1 MEEKVREAFLFQFL
15 RVVQRKEERKNGT
28 KANNNHP
35 CDFDIAILLE

>member
-15 RVVQRKEERKNGT
+15 RVVQRKEERENGT

-35 CDFDIAILLE
+35 CAFVVAIPLE